1 MFVYVKIN
9 ERKRGK
15 MARVEIIKP
24 NLKTE
29 NVNVSLKKKYK
40 VGAYARV
47 STDSEEQLTSYES
60 QIRYYTEKIKAN
72 PEWEFVDIYADEGIS
87 GTRVKNRTEFLRM
100 IDDAMNGK
108 LDIIITKSI
117 SRFARNVVDTLKY
130 VRELRDKKVDVY
142 FEKENI
148 HTLQL
153 DSEMFLTLYSA
164 FAQAE
169 SESTSQNVTM
179 GFKAKMKNGEP
190 VGRANPYG
198 YDWNKETKELI
209 INEEEA
215 EIVKQIFTWYCDGIG
230 TRIIANRLNEMGI
243 KSPGG
248 KKWAQQYVRTMIS
261 QEKYVGDL
269 LGQKNYTISPITHKK
284 VRNYGEKEQ
293 YYVKDHHEA
302 IISREVWNKA
312 QEILEKRRNK
322 IIPNGKQHFGKFS
335 QRYTFSSM
343 IECGFCETN
352 FSRRVS
358 GKRKNGSQVVYWSC
372 YNKVLNVDNCPDALI
387 IREELLQSAFVEL
400 HNSIVKNKYKTKD
413 LMLKAIKETLNE
425 KDYKKKLDNLNN
437 EKNTLEN
444 RLSNL
449 IDMKLDDYSNKEAYT
464 SKEKE
469 INEKLD
475 LIKEE
480 IANCEMLENENKNLS
495 KQIKIV
501 EELFEE
507 PTLLKEFDDLAF
519 STMVKKIIV
528 GGYDEN
534 GNKNSKI
541 IRFVLNTGEEKPFIL
556 ADKKGNKELVSF
568 ELGDRELFA
577 RCWNNA

>member
-1 MFVYVKIN
+1 
-9 ERKRGK
+9 
-15 MARVEIIKP
+15 MAQVEIIKP

-29 NVNVSLKKKYK
+29 NVNVSLNKKKK
-40 VGAYARV
+40 VCAYARV

-72 PEWEFVDIYADEGIS
+72 SEWEFVGIYADEGIS

-100 IDDAMNGK
+100 INDAMNGK
-108 LDIIITKSI
+108 VDIIITKSI

-130 VRELRDKKVDVY
+130 VRDLRDKKIDVY

-148 HTLQL
+148 HTLNL

-179 GFKAKMKNGEP
+179 GLRAKMKNGEP
-190 VGRANPYG
+190 VGKVNPYG
-198 YDWNKETKELI
+198 YNWNKETKELT

-215 EIVKQIFTWYCDGIG
+215 EIVRKIFNWYCDGIG
-230 TRIIANRLNEMGI
+230 SRIIANKLNEMGI

-248 KKWAQQYVRTMIS
+248 KKWSQQYVRTMIS

-269 LGQKNYTISPITHKK
+269 LGQKNYTISPLTHKK
-284 VRNYGEKEQ
+284 VRNYGEREQ
-293 YYVKDHHEA
+293 YRVKDHHEA
-302 IISREVWNKA
+302 IISREVWEKA
-312 QEILEKRRNK
+312 QEILEKRRSK

-335 QRYTFSSM
+335 QRYAFSSK
-343 IECGFCETN
+343 IECGFCGTN
-352 FSRRVS
+352 YARRVS

-372 YNKVLNVDNCPDALI
+372 YNKVVNVENCKDALI
-387 IREELLQSAFVEL
+387 IRQELLESAFVQIY
-400 HNSIVKNKYKTKD
+400 NSIIKNKYKTKD
-413 LMLKAIKETLNE
+413 LMLNAIKDVISDN
-425 KDYKKKLDNLNN
+425 DYKKKLDTLNN
-437 EKNTLEN
+437 EKNTLQK

-449 IDMKLDDYSNKEAYT
+449 IDMKLDDYEHKEAYI

-480 IANCEMLENENKNLS
+480 IKNYEMLESENKTLT
-495 KQIKIV
+495 KQIKEI
-501 EELFEE
+501 EKIFEE
-507 PTLLKEFDDLAF
+507 PTTLKQFDKEAF
-519 STMVKKIIV
+519 DSMVEKIII

-541 IRFVLNTGEEKPFIL
+541 IRFVLKTGEERFFTYSNE
-556 ADKKGNKELVSF
+556 KGNKNELVSF
-568 ELGDRELFA
+568 EQGNRFMLNGYVLIKTT
-577 RCWNNA
+577 